1 MRNIIGRKHTTAGYN
16 RKIESFL
23 RIFIRKQLYRLIK
36 KSSENI
42 RVFISIKIIEIKEKI
57 TERCHIQIL
66 PRGKK
71 KQVYF

>member
-42 RVFISIKIIEIKEKI
+42 RVFISIKIIEIKEK
-57 TERCHIQIL
+57 
-66 PRGKK
+66 
-71 KQVYF
+71 